1 MRLAVSAALE
11 LREGTMF
18 KSKKLWLIL
27 ALAAAALVVLAAC
40 GDDEEEVPP
49 PPAGETRQRPAK
61 LRRR

>member
-27 ALAAAALVVLAAC
+27 TLALAAVIVFAAC
-40 GDDEEEVPP
+40 GDDEEEV
-49 PPAGETRQRPAK
+49 G
-61 LRRR
+61 